1 MPARSIID
9 CLTPV
14 CSGVSFDSEPERR
27 LVGVDC
33 RLPVAGVM
41 CEVKCLIGPRESKS
55 LRAGAHRI
63 EILTSGGPH
72 YRRFRR
78 PGLARADELIH
89 RLIPLRPNT
98 TSLVTLGLRA
108 ASRPR
113 AATQR
118 EESSYSLAVA
128 DLSPLPCNSPSPRVE
143 APLRE

>member
-14 CSGVSFDSEPERR
+14 CSGVSFDSDPERR

-41 CEVKCLIGPRESKS
+41 CEVKCLIGPRKSKS

-63 EILTSGGPH
+63 EILTNGGPH

-78 PGLARADELIH
+78 PGLAESRRADSSADSIATKH
-89 RLIPLRPNT
+89 HVISYARASGRL
-98 TSLVTLGLRA
+98 A
-108 ASRPR
+108 ASRR
-113 AATQR
+113 NAAR
-118 EESSYSLAVA
+118 GVELLPSSCGLE
-128 DLSPLPCNSPSPRVE
+128 PTPMQ
-143 APLRE
+143 